1 MNRIEFMNRLESLLA
16 GIPLE
21 EKREALQYYTDY
33 FKDAGDE
40 NEHQVIRELGSP
52 EKVAETI
59 KADIRGNG
67 SDSGQFTEQGYT
79 DTRFEQKES
88 PVTREDTYKKRD
100 TGYTYN
106 NAQHSGYESGHG
118 QDDTN
123 GGQSQKGGSG
133 KGILAILLFLL
144 AAPFVVPILI
154 GVVLLVIMAV
164 FGIFGLFAGLLLG
177 SVILA
182 GAGFLMFIFGLTK
195 LIVFLPV
202 ALVTSGAGLL
212 LFVVGLVA
220 TVVTFKL
227 CTVVYPAICRIM
239 INICRLP
246 FHRRAVS

>member
-1 MNRIEFMNRLESLLA
+1 MNRIEFMNRLEGLLA
-16 GIPLE
+16 GIPQE
-21 EKREALQYYTDY
+21 EKREALQYYADY
-33 FKDAGDE
+33 FEDAGDE
-40 NEHQVIRELGSP
+40 NEHQVMSELGSP
-52 EKVAETI
+52 EKVAATI

-67 SDSGQFTEQGYT
+67 SDGSQFTEQGYT

-106 NAQHSGYESGHG
+106 STQKGGYESGAF
-118 QDDTN
+118 QDDIN
-123 GGQSQKGGSG
+123 EGQQQGGNIG
-133 KGILAILLFLL
+133 KVILVIMLILL
-144 AAPFVVPILI
+144 AAPVVIPISI
-154 GVVLLVIMAV
+154 GVIVLVIMAA

-182 GAGFLMFIFGLTK
+182 GAGFFIFIFGLTK
-195 LIVFLPV
+195 LMVFLPV

-227 CTVVYPAICRIM
+227 CTVVYPAICRGI
-239 INICRLP
+239 INICRRP
-246 FHRRAVS
+246 FHRRAV